1 MERQAAIKLWSQSIS
16 IINIIMI
23 FTIPCQEGMEIL
35 SIFTIL
41 YQKCLSLKSWNHA
54 PHMGLAWMNHAK
66 PMPWA
71 DFRWSKTLIWPP
83 YKGMQLCYMM
93 LIIGENTLVYCFL
106 KAIIVLNSTAASK
119 KSLSGRKILREY
131 RGVKVSA

>member
-1 MERQAAIKLWSQSIS
+1 
-16 IINIIMI
+16 
-23 FTIPCQEGMEIL
+23 MEIL

-41 YQKCLSLKSWNHA
+41 YQLQSIFKSWKHA
-54 PHMGLAWMNHAK
+54 PIMDLACIKTWK
-66 PMPWA
+66 PMPNA
-71 DFRWSKTLIWPP
+71 KLRLPQSPIITPIKRI
-83 YKGMQLCYMM
+83 QLCYMM